1 MDSFEVNKIA
11 TAVLAALL
19 GVLLINEAAK
29 MLVHPK
35 KLDKNV
41 FEIAVQ
47 EEAATPGGAP
57 AAPSA
62 PIGVLMAKAS
72 AAEGEKVAKKCTSCH
87 EFAAG
92 APNKI
97 GPNLHNIVGA
107 DKGKKPNF
115 AYSAAFQKL
124 SGKWTYEDL
133 STYLQKPAAAV
144 PGTKMSFAGLAKD
157 DERANMIAYLR
168 QQTENPPPLP
178 EAK

>member
-29 MLVHPK
+29 FLVHPK
-35 KLDKNV
+35 KLEKNV
-41 FEIAVQ
+41 YEIAVV
-47 EEAATPGGAP
+47 EETKPGAP
-57 AAPSA
+57 AAPAA
-62 PIGVLMAKAS
+62 PIGVLMAKAN

-87 EFAAG
+87 EFAEG

-107 DKGKKPNF
+107 EKGKKPGF
-115 AYSAAFQKL
+115 AYSSAFQKL
-124 SGKWTYEDL
+124 TGTWTYEDL
-133 STYLQKPAAAV
+133 SNYLLKPAQAV
-144 PGTKMSFAGLAKD
+144 PGTKMSFAGLPKD
-157 DERANMIAYLR
+157 EERANMIAYLR
-168 QQTENPPPLP
+168 QATKNPPPLP